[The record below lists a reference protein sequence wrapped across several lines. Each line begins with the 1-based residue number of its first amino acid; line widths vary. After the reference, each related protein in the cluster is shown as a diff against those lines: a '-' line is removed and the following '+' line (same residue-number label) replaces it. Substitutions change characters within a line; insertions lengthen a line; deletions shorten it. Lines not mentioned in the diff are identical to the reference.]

1 MVKQRARGISIES
14 NAIMWM
20 HRRDFTGT
28 VIKFDEGDYYGNFS
42 RSSSRVVTRKRG
54 H

>member
-1 MVKQRARGISIES
+1 MAKQRARGVSIES

-28 VIKFDEGDYYGNFS
+28 VIKFDEGEYYGQFS
-42 RSSSRVVTRKRG
+42 RCAARMAERERK